1 MVGTVREHLCLQG
14 NSRIGTVMLSAFP
27 VGHVDVFTR
36 VNLQAG
42 VIRQDGN
49 RDPVFRV
56 GQLGHELGFYRISE
70 RVAIIQPVFL
80 QGEEKR
86 FVEIESVFLSVERIV
101 PVGIKSEVVSR

>member
-1 MVGTVREHLCLQG
+1 
-14 NSRIGTVMLSAFP
+14 MLSAFP

-42 VIRQDGN
+42 VIRQDGD
-49 RDPVFRV
+49 RDPVLRV

-86 FVEIESVFLSVERIV
+86 FVEIESVFFVCREDS
-101 PVGIKSEVVSR
+101 SRWD